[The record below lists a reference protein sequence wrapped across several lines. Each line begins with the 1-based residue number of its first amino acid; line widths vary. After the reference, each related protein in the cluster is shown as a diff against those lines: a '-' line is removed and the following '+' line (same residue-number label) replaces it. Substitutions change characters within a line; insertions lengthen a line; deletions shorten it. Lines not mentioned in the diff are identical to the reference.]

1 MSQRTDLLT
10 KAEAY
15 VAEPSPTV
23 VASMGDYKPN
33 ILRKLSG
40 FLGEHVL
47 FTQDDDLPVE
57 TTK

>member
-10 KAEAY
+10 EAEAY
-15 VAEPSPTV
+15 VAEPSPAV
-23 VASMGDYKPN
+23 VASMRDYKPN
-33 ILRKLSG
+33 ILRKLSS
-40 FLGEHVL
+40 FLVEHVL